1 VRKFLICQ
9 GSRVVLLAKGKRL
22 HQGKKPGLEKKF
34 LRDEP
39 CIYESLHFMNMLT
52 LTNLFAN
59 KISLSENHLSI
70 IFQKKF
76 NAKNSRAQL

>member
-39 CIYESLHFMNMLT
+39 CILGGGHYGGDLRGLDLKVISAHFRFLHALRN
-52 LTNLFAN
+52 
-59 KISLSENHLSI
+59 
-70 IFQKKF
+70 F
-76 NAKNSRAQL
+76 NS